1 MLTTATLLVGL
12 TTPVWVLAS
21 LTVSDPSDLIPPD
34 AWAADNA
41 IVPDYNVPFISQQ
54 PSDRKF

>member
-1 MLTTATLLVGL
+1 MLTTTLYVGFL
-12 TTPVWVLAS
+12 TTPVMVLAS
-21 LTVSDPSDLIPPD
+21 LTVSDPSDVITPD

-54 PSDRKF
+54 PSDRK